1 MYPDIYEETFQKS
14 KKGVQYI
21 LDERSGLAGCSG
33 EYECSLYS
41 RSASS
46 FALGRAVLCSGSEG
60 YKCPHGSWGVC
71 LPGLWSWKF
80 KACACMDSQQL
91 QTLGRSHSFCP
102 RMKYEN
108 A

>member
-1 MYPDIYEETFQKS
+1 MKRRFKRVKKEYSPYEMREVGWLGALVNTNALCTADLQ
-14 KKGVQYI
+14 
-21 LDERSGLAGCSG
+21 
-33 EYECSLYS
+33 
-41 RSASS
+41 SS

-91 QTLGRSHSFCP
+91 QTLGRFHSFCP